1 MPVLNQVYA
10 GSACVMICLY
20 IFPFKTH
27 GFEANS
33 HFPAPHSFSLSR
45 ICDLEHWVFGKFV
58 KEQFSPTHVSKSVP
72 LRKTAVR
79 GSYHQFNRTE
89 ANLCMTN
96 KRVWIIGDSYM
107 RHFYFG
113 LMDVLRG
120 NRKDPTKVIDGRTMP
135 EKPVFLDF
143 CPKEFGF
150 VRKGYLKSS
159 NSTLFFIGK
168 KFFSLGGSF
177 IALKELLSN
186 IIDDDLIVL
195 NLLIHDN
202 KRNRVQSKQ
211 FMGNMKKAEMYYLL
225 KVKELSGWLKDQNG
239 RGKFVWSTSNS
250 YKEKKVP
257 PQFRKYQR
265 NRRILSINSKA
276 RTHWLDAGFPVLDV
290 FHITMACKAR
300 TCTNDGSHY
309 NQMVNRAKAQ
319 VLLNYFCQ
327 PPTCKKLE
335 PSN

>member
-1 MPVLNQVYA
+1 MLGEV
-10 GSACVMICLY
+10 VMRSIIIILCFF
-20 IFPFKTH
+20 IFPLKIHAVET
-27 GFEANS
+27 S
-33 HFPAPHSFSLSR
+33 MQHFPDPHFSSLR
-45 ICDLEHWVFGKFV
+45 TICDLEHWVFGKFV
-58 KEQFSPTHVSKSVP
+58 EDRFNPTHVSRNVP
-72 LRKTAVR
+72 LKRTAVK
-79 GSYHQFNRTE
+79 GSYHWFNKTE
-89 ANLCMTN
+89 ANVCMAN

-120 NRKDPTKVIDGRTMP
+120 NIKSPTKVIDGRTMP
-135 EKPVFLDF
+135 EKSVLLDF

-159 NSTLFFIGK
+159 NSTFFFIGK
-168 KFFSLGGSF
+168 RFFSLGGSF
-177 IALKELLSN
+177 DALKELLSK
-186 IIDDDLIVL
+186 IVDDDLIIL
-195 NLLIHDN
+195 NVLIHDN

-211 FMGNMKKAEMYYLL
+211 FMGNMKKAEIYYLS

-265 NRRILSINSKA
+265 NRRILSINEKA
-276 RTHWLDAGFPVLDV
+276 RTYWLEAGFPVLDV
-290 FHITMACKAR
+290 FHITMACQAR
-300 TCTNDGSHY
+300 TCTNDGSHH

-327 PPTCKKLE
+327 PPSCKTF
-335 PSN
+335 

>member
-20 IFPFKTH
+20 IFRFKTH

-120 NRKDPTKVIDGRTMP
+120 NRKDPTKVIDGRTLP

-143 CPKEFGF
+143 CRKSLDLF
-150 VRKGYLKSS
+150 VKVIWKAVIQR
-159 NSTLFFIGK
+159 
-168 KFFSLGGSF
+168 FFSSVKNSSVLVVVLSLWRNSF
-177 IALKELLSN
+177 QI
-186 IIDDDLIVL
+186 
-195 NLLIHDN
+195 
-202 KRNRVQSKQ
+202 
-211 FMGNMKKAEMYYLL
+211 
-225 KVKELSGWLKDQNG
+225 
-239 RGKFVWSTSNS
+239 
-250 YKEKKVP
+250 
-257 PQFRKYQR
+257 
-265 NRRILSINSKA
+265 
-276 RTHWLDAGFPVLDV
+276 
-290 FHITMACKAR
+290 
-300 TCTNDGSHY
+300 
-309 NQMVNRAKAQ
+309 
-319 VLLNYFCQ
+319 
-327 PPTCKKLE
+327 
-335 PSN
+335 